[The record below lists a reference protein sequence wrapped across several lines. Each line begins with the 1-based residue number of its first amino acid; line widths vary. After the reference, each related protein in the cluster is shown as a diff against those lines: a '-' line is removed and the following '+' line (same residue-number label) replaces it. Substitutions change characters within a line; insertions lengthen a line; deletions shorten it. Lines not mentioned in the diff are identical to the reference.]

1 MNSSDSENEH
11 VGRKGLFKELTKKVA
26 QGSRTLILSR
36 DLSSLH
42 RHLMKDLHVLLPHS
56 KKDAKLPRKL
66 PNHSINELAELQN
79 CTNSIFF
86 ESDKHNTL
94 YMWLS
99 LTPNGPSAKLL
110 VQNCECFPSVAF
122 QVF

>member
-11 VGRKGLFKELTKKVA
+11 LGRKALLNEKAKKTV

-36 DLSSLH
+36 NLSSLH

-66 PNHSINELAELQN
+66 PNHSINELADLQN
-79 CTNSIFF
+79 CNNSIFF

-99 LTPNGPSAKLL
+99 LTPNGPSAKFL
-110 VQNCECFPSVAF
+110 VQNCEFYCEEASRES
-122 QVF
+122 